1 MYSAVSM
8 LIGTVVGWCWLGPMA
23 QAEGWAPGD
32 VGSSED
38 GAKGWLMWVSLAIML
53 GESFV
58 SLAILAIRACCA
70 AMENSA
76 SADPDP
82 APRTQQVPNLW
93 WMSGLAVS
101 TVLCAVIVAPLF
113 EIPLYM
119 PVVAVFFSIF
129 VSVLNVRALG
139 ETDLGPV
146 SGIGKVSQLLFA
158 VVAPGNVVANIV
170 AGAISEAGATA
181 AGDLMQD
188 LKCGHLVGAS
198 PRAQFFGQLIG
209 TVFSIFCTVAA
220 WTLYSSAYEIPGD
233 QFPAP

>member
-1 MYSAVSM
+1 MT
-8 LIGTVVGWCWLGPMA
+8 IGTIVGWCWLGPMA
-23 QAEGWAPGD
+23 QSEGWAPGPI
-32 VGSSED
+32 GSSDD

-58 SLAILAIRACCA
+58 SLGILAIRSCCA
-70 AMENSA
+70 AIEAHGAA

-82 APRTQQVPNLW
+82 APRTQQVPGLW
-93 WMSGLAVS
+93 WTSGLGVS
-101 TVLCAVIVAPLF
+101 TVFCAAVVSPLF
-113 EIPLYM
+113 GIPFYM
-119 PVVAVFFSIF
+119 PIIAVFFSVF
-129 VSVLNVRALG
+129 VSILNVRALG

-158 VVAPGNVVANIV
+158 VVAPGNVVANLI
-170 AGAISEAGATA
+170 AGAISEAGAMA

-198 PRAQFFGQLIG
+198 PRAQFYGQLIG
-209 TVFSIFCTVAA
+209 TFFSIFCSVAA